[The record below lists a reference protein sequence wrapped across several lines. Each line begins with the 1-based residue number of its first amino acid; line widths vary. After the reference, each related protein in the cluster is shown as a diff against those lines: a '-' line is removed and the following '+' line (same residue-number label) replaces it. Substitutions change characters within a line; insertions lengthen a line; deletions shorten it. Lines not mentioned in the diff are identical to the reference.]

1 MNTSEKISDSAH
13 NHADCINA
21 ALRQAESLCQS
32 KGVRLTKLRR
42 QVFELIWQ
50 SHNPLGAYALM
61 DLLEQNSERKRVAP
75 PTVYRA
81 LDFLLEQGLI
91 HKVHSLNAFV
101 GCSHPKREHSDALFI
116 CLNCGFTEEVPSNS
130 IQQAI
135 NLSASQNRFT
145 VKEKVLEI
153 CGLCSKCKGA
163 SL

>member
-1 MNTSEKISDSAH
+1 
-13 NHADCINA
+13 
-21 ALRQAESLCQS
+21 
-32 KGVRLTKLRR
+32 
-42 QVFELIWQ
+42 
-50 SHNPLGAYALM
+50 M